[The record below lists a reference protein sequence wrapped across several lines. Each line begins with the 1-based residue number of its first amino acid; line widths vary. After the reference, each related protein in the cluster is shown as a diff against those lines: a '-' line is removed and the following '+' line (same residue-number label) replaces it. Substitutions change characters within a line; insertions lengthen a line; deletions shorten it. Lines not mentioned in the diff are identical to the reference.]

1 MQVTTHP
8 KFKKHYKKRVYPNP
22 KLNKKFKQRF
32 SLFIKNPN
40 HILLKDHQLKGKQ
53 SPNRAFS
60 ITGDIRVTYHK
71 IDSNH
76 LILLDIGTH
85 NQVY

>member
-1 MQVTTHP
+1 MQVTAHP
-8 KFKKHYKKRVYPNP
+8 KFKKHYKKR
-22 KLNKKFKQRF
+22 L

-60 ITGDIRVTYHK
+60 ITGNIRVVYHK
-71 IDSNH
+71 INSNQ
-76 LILLDIGTH
+76 LILLDIGSH